1 MALQTTFISDQNG
14 LVINGAYARIQG
26 FHGTKDIVRMDV
38 ETFVSQQARLEG
50 KQPIT
55 ITVYEVSLPIGDIL
69 PALYTYL
76 KTLPEFANAIDV

>member
-1 MALQTTFISDQNG
+1 MALQTTFTSEQNG
-14 LVINGAYARIQG
+14 LVVNGAYTRVQR
-26 FHGTKDIVRMDV
+26 FHGTKDTVRVDV

-50 KQPIT
+50 KQPIAFAN
-55 ITVYEVSLPIGDIL
+55 YEVSLPSSDIL